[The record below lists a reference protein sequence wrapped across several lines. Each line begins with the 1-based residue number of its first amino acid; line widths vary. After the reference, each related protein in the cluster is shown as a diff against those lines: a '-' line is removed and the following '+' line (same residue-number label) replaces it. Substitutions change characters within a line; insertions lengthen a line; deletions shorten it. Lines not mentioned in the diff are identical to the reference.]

1 MIVKSVKYCKRHQ
14 LRRVSMHFTFVY
26 RHFLGE
32 KKSLLHGGKI
42 IIFLFDARKT
52 SFIITLGTAV
62 CRQMLTKTLN

>member
-1 MIVKSVKYCKRHQ
+1 
-14 LRRVSMHFTFVY
+14 MHFTFVY